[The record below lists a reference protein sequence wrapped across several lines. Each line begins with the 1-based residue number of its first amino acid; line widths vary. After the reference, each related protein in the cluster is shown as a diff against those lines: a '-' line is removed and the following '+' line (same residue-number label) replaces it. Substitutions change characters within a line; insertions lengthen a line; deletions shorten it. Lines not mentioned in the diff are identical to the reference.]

1 MISISIHRPKYPALL
16 PVRKTIASLLALVAL
31 ACGMTI
37 VTIRVDI
44 HSFLS
49 GEELLIEYGTDPV
62 IPWNIPA
69 VSIQTPVEIIPLPEE
84 INTITDIDAIEIRS
98 VVEFRNETGS
108 LTLTYRVYFDSS
120 EDEIF
125 NTAPVIDQSV
135 VLGPQ
140 STTRDEILIVAD
152 QRILS
157 LFEGDE
163 IAMASQIVIVPSEG
177 EGEENIRGEVET
189 VELTVQISAVGE

>member
-1 MISISIHRPKYPALL
+1 L
-16 PVRKTIASLLALVAL
+16 PIRKTIVLFLVLVFL

-37 VTIRVDI
+37 VTIRIDI

-49 GEELLIEYGTDPV
+49 GEELMIEYGTDPV
-62 IPWNIPA
+62 IPWNIPE
-69 VSIQTPVEIIPLPEE
+69 VSIQTPIEIIPLPEE
-84 INTITDIDAIEIRS
+84 INSITDIEAIEIRS

-108 LTLTYRVYFDSS
+108 LTLTYRVYFHSS

-125 NTAPVIDQSV
+125 NTPPVIDQIV

-140 STTRDEILIVAD
+140 STTRDEILIIGD
-152 QRILS
+152 QRILN

-163 IAMASQIVIVPSEG
+163 IAMASEIVIVPG
-177 EGEENIRGEVET
+177 EGQGKENIRGEVES
-189 VELTVQISAVGE
+189 VELTVQITAVGER